1 MDDLARAKAAIE
13 ALTGEHLPTSP
24 NHCDR
29 AFLVLKDLETQPI
42 GYSQFNEILLCC
54 GFDRINPDY
63 FDFLFSGQLNPQPA
77 PRVSSVGQLET
88 ASRRGQ
94 QLALLAFGN
103 ARFGFRQFAPNNG
116 VVKTWV
122 EFLTP
127 IGVDRFVHRLS
138 AAIPIEDIPVNKRHL
153 LGYVS
158 GASISEELKKN
169 PSDPKA
175 IAADAEQKRWIEIG
189 KRNQLAYLVSNHLDI
204 YVATSMRQTH
214 EYAAIAS
221 FCTDLFTHKDLSALN
236 LRYFDPTMAYAP
248 DRIDK
253 GLSEALMLK
262 RARVTIFLAQET
274 DTLGKDSELASTLAQ
289 GKVVI
294 AYVPTAD
301 ATFFAALETD
311 LTTAYPTD
319 GLAVLLLRQLK
330 FFAPALA
337 WENSKVQRWVALD
350 AKALELELVEVRKFF
365 REVVSKHYD
374 KRADLLRKQHP
385 LGIQANLRSGVAVG
399 VLVVRTLGNCAKV
412 VKAVLTNTMEFKLR
426 TETDPDGSHTHLC
439 LIETISDSIFR
450 VMTYDRSLEKAFW
463 NFYLV

>member
-1 MDDLARAKAAIE
+1 MDDLARAKSAIE
-13 ALTGEHLPTSP
+13 ALTGEYLPSSP

-29 AFLVLKDLETQPI
+29 AFLVLSDLDAHPI

-63 FDFLFSGQLNPQPA
+63 FDFLFSGPLNPKPA
-77 PRVSSVGQLET
+77 PRISGVDQIEK
-88 ASRRGQ
+88 AARRGQ

-138 AAIPIEDIPVNKRHL
+138 AAIPIEDIPVSKRHL

-158 GASISEELKKN
+158 GASIAEDLKKN
-169 PSDPKA
+169 PTDPKA
-175 IAADAEQKRWIEIG
+175 IEADAEQKRLIEIG
-189 KRNQLAYLVSNHLDI
+189 KRNQLAYLVSDHLDI

-221 FCTDLFTHKDLSALN
+221 FCTDLFAHKELSALN

-294 AYVPTAD
+294 AYVPNADTA
-301 ATFFAALETD
+301 FFAALEKD
-311 LTTAYPTD
+311 LTTAYPAD

-330 FFAPALA
+330 YFAPALA
-337 WENSKVQRWVALD
+337 WENSTVQRWVRLD
-350 AKALELELVEVRKFF
+350 SVTLERELSDVRKFF
-365 REVVSKHYD
+365 RDIVSKHYD

-399 VLVVRTLGNCAKV
+399 VLVVRTLDNCAKV

-426 TETDPDGSHTHLC
+426 TETAPDGSHTHLC
-439 LIETISDSIFR
+439 LIESISDSIFR